1 MFRRIINNNIKTIGI
16 RKFSNDNNNH
26 RIVEELVKIRN
37 ALQGIRNALQGITI
51 CICGLNIMLSLK
63 R

>member
-1 MFRRIINNNIKTIGI
+1 MFRRLTNNTVKTIGI

-26 RIVEELVKIRN
+26 RIVEELVKIRRT
-37 ALQGIRNALQGITI
+37 LERIV
-51 CICGLNIMLSLK
+51 ICGFCLNFILAIK

>member
-1 MFRRIINNNIKTIGI
+1 MFRRLTNNYVKTIGI

-37 ALQGIRNALQGITI
+37 ALQGITI
-51 CICGLNIMLSLK
+51 CVCGLYMILAIK